1 MAERF
6 PSNPFGRVGIALSSN
21 VLSRMTDT
29 AASPFTLVSDPGATA
44 LPMAFNRLLIV
55 RTSAIG
61 DVVFASPF
69 AAAIKRTY
77 PQAHLAWLVEPGIDQ
92 LLAADPC
99 IDELILWPKEEWKR
113 LWAEKRLSE
122 LLRRVGEFRRMLR
135 AKRFDTAIDMQ
146 SLLKSGLLA
155 WLSGAPRRIG
165 LGSRE
170 GSRWLMTE
178 VVPKG
183 GVLRRI
189 SSEYLYL
196 AERIGL
202 DKGEFLPRL
211 CIAEATEAR
220 AQTLMA
226 EHDLRPRRFA
236 VFAPFTT
243 RPQKHWFEDAW
254 QTLAQRVRNELGLTP
269 VILGG
274 SVDRE
279 AAERIA
285 AASPGMAQLAG
296 ITRLPETA
304 ALIRHAGL
312 LVGVDTG
319 LTHMG
324 AAFNTPMVAL
334 FGSTRPYLD
343 TCRPNGKVIWLGLE
357 CSPCRRRPTCKG
369 AYPCLRDITP
379 EQVMAEARSVLAVEP
394 AA

>member
-1 MAERF
+1 M
-6 PSNPFGRVGIALSSN
+6 
-21 VLSRMTDT
+21 
-29 AASPFTLVSDPGATA
+29 
-44 LPMAFNRLLIV
+44 NRLLIV

-69 AAAIKRTY
+69 AAAVKRTW
-77 PQAHLAWLVEPGIDQ
+77 PQAHLAWLVEPGIHE

-99 IDELILWPKEEWKR
+99 IDELILWPKAEWKR
-113 LWAEKRLSE
+113 LWQQGHYLA
-122 LLRRVGEFRRMLR
+122 LLRSVRAFRARLK
-135 AKRFDTAIDMQ
+135 AGRFDTAIDMQ
-146 SLLKSGLLA
+146 SLMKSGLLT

-183 GVLRRI
+183 GIERRI
-189 SSEYLYL
+189 SSEYLHL
-196 AERIGL
+196 AEQLGL
-202 DKGEFLPRL
+202 DTGEFLPRL
-211 CIAEATEAR
+211 CVADDTEAR
-220 AQTLMA
+220 VAALMA
-226 EHDLRPRRFA
+226 AHGLAPGRFA

-254 QTLAQRVRNELGLTP
+254 QALAPRVREELGLVP

-274 SVDRE
+274 PVDRD
-279 AAERIA
+279 A
-285 AASPGMAQLAG
+285 AARIVAGAPGTLSLAG
-296 ITRLPETA
+296 ATRLPEAA

-324 AAFNTPMVAL
+324 TAFATPTVAL

-343 TCRPNGKVIWLGLE
+343 TGRPNGRVIWLGLA
-357 CSPCRRRPTCKG
+357 CSPCRRRPTCGG
-369 AYPCLRDITP
+369 AFTCLRDISA
-379 EQVMAEARSVLAVEP
+379 ERVMAEARAVLAAER